1 MAPPTPWVLG
11 GGISMMKNIF
21 AEQQLR
27 QGEFW
32 IAFPNVSHPVAAW
45 PANHPNY
52 FLLGFIAALAPKFHP
67 ALIWSLPVRDHHP
80 PLSGAYLWDAG
91 CCWLLA
97 GCWLLAAAGSWLLSR
112 RTQESPGEARNAQ
125 GSPGKLRGAQENLG
139 ESRGAQRNQGAQ
151 AALESPGEP
160 RGSQESP
167 GKPRSS
173 QESPGEPFEVP
184 NV

>member
-11 GGISMMKNIF
+11 GGMSMMKNIF

-67 ALIWSLPVRDHHP
+67 A
-80 PLSGAYLWDAG
+80 G
-91 CCWLLA
+91 CFPTVIGTPMLEIVQA
-97 GCWLLAAAGSWLLSR
+97 H
-112 RTQESPGEARNAQ
+112 ENPGEPSELRGP
-125 GSPGKLRGAQENLG
+125 GSLGERRGAQG
-139 ESRGAQRNQGAQ
+139 K
-151 AALESPGEP
+151 PGEP
-160 RGSQESP
+160 RKSQE
-167 GKPRSS
+167 
-173 QESPGEPFEVP
+173 QLGEPRKP
-184 NV
+184 I

>member
-32 IAFPNVSHPVAAW
+32 IAFSNVSHPVAAR

-67 ALIWSLPVRDHHP
+67 A
-80 PLSGAYLWDAG
+80 G
-91 CCWLLA
+91 CFPTVIGTPMLLA
-97 GCWLLAAAGSWLLSR
+97 AGWLLAAAGCWPLAR
-112 RTQESPGEARNAQ
+112 RAQEIPGEPRRAEESPGQ
-125 GSPGKLRGAQENLG
+125 LRGAQ
-139 ESRGAQRNQGAQ
+139 
-151 AALESPGEP
+151 ESPGEP
-160 RGSQESP
+160 RRAQRTQGAQAAQGSP
-167 GKPRSS
+167 GDARSPGA
-173 QESPGEPFEVP
+173 QESPGEPRRTI
-184 NV
+184 

>member
-11 GGISMMKNIF
+11 GGISMMKNLF

-67 ALIWSLPVRDHHP
+67 AACFPTVIGTPMLLAAGWL
-80 PLSGAYLWDAG
+80 LAAG

-97 GCWLLAAAGSWLLSR
+97 AS
-112 RTQESPGEARNAQ
+112 
-125 GSPGKLRGAQENLG
+125 K
-139 ESRGAQRNQGAQ
+139 
-151 AALESPGEP
+151 ESPGEP
-160 RGSQESP
+160 RRREPRPAQGSLGEPRRAQESP
-167 GKPRSS
+167 ANPGSPG
-173 QESPGEPFEVP
+173 SPGELSGRQEPRKAQEQP
-184 NV
+184 GEPRRPI